1 MCIRDRYYPVGQ
13 QHGRLILRL
22 LSCDELNVRPMF
34 AGQLGS
40 IIKELPLIESNAH
53 DSPID
58 STIDHLVSVSFQEV
72 ASFPWFCAYVRL
84 AIRDFL

>member
-1 MCIRDRYYPVGQ
+1 MTVQ
-13 QHGRLILRL
+13 QHARLILGR
-22 LSCDELNVRPMF
+22 LSCLELNLMF